1 MRRDSRSSVRQ
12 VNLGAVDSSPRVNQ
26 TVTNQSARSRL
37 GNKGQA
43 YQTLASSLS
52 NFFDKGAQLA
62 MNQQNIETETEV
74 RLQQQ
79 KAREAALEAYAEFST
94 FKTESWDP
102 DQQDLGEEA
111 QRIFTEKF
119 GENLSGYSV
128 FDQTLRESFD
138 SMTRQDIV
146 NGRVFQ
152 AQRRIKKATNDL
164 STSIAQS
171 FADPK
176 LRGNVSSEDVIGWKQ
191 QIQDI
196 DKSMTD
202 GEAFAYVF
210 KNLYD
215 GASAGGG
222 SGVARFSH
230 VLNNVPVDERGNTF
244 AKLFPAQSRQ
254 LLVAATSEV
263 LNKATI
269 GTREFASQAANKADL
284 LAGQSDV
291 QGLIDLMGDISSHVS
306 ANGGE
311 VALAP
316 VRDRI
321 SKHLNAIYTREKTI
335 KDIHDL
341 GRDPSVVSALSN
353 DDLNDHASTYLKRTG
368 LHDLKSLDSNRL
380 VELSG
385 FLDNVQQG
393 RGYLPESITSWFTS
407 AVARADDPAVME
419 NALVL
424 ADSLSPQ
431 ARKEL
436 FKGNEYVSTVLNAYR
451 DMKDSGV
458 ANAQTYIREFL
469 EDPQLAQRY
478 KDFSWDSYDYE
489 SFETLLDENP
499 LSPFTGNA
507 GDEIVSYLNAEGVI
521 DDVDFRSDVRLTPAA
536 ADRIEK
542 AMKLRVLLHEKT
554 NGFASS
560 STIMDIRNTVVREL
574 ARDGL
579 AARKVKA
586 GGIIS
591 ADEWVIDAY
600 TPKPANWGGKD
611 NYLSAYDDFGRQE
624 IRAPH
629 VNGEVTNPAGIRENP
644 VQNLQMALDEL
655 PDYLEGF
662 DSEIIGKE
670 VPNDPTGA
678 FMVHHQYDAG
688 MPTVPFFMQPGYIYE
703 INGQE
708 IQIPEDPS
716 PENLKG
722 LAELL
727 PKGVYPEVDEF
738 GGGVNLLVYPH
749 YRGMD
754 DFKNLEA
761 LKAGPAEPKLPDLPE
776 FNSL

>member
-1 MRRDSRSSVRQ
+1 VQRDTRSSVRQ
-12 VNLGAVDSSPRVNQ
+12 VDLGAVDSSPRVNQ
-26 TVTNQSARSRL
+26 TVTNKTARVRR
-37 GNKGQA
+37 GDDGRA
-43 YQTLASSLS
+43 YQTLANSLS
-52 NFFDKGAQLA
+52 NFFGKGAEIAQA
-62 MNQQNIETETEV
+62 QQSVETETEI

-79 KAREAALEAYAEFST
+79 KAKEAALEAYSQFSVFKAED
-94 FKTESWDP
+94 WDP
-102 DQQDLGEEA
+102 DKQDLGAEA
-111 QRIFTEKF
+111 ERIFTERF

-128 FDQTLRESFD
+128 FDQTLRQTYD
-138 SMTRQDIV
+138 AMTREDIL

-152 AQRRIKKATNDL
+152 AQRRMKKLTNDL
-164 STSIAQS
+164 SSNIAQN
-171 FADPK
+171 FADPT
-176 LRGNVSSEDVIGWKQ
+176 LRGNVSSENIIDWKQ
-191 QIQDI
+191 QIQSI

-222 SGVARFSH
+222 AAVARYSH
-230 VLNNVPVDERGNTF
+230 LLNNVPVDERGNTF
-244 AKLFPAQSRQ
+244 AKLFPGQSRK
-254 LLVAATSEV
+254 LLTSVTSEV

-269 GTREFASQAANKADL
+269 GTREFANQAANKADL

-291 QGLIDLMGDISSHVS
+291 NGLIDLMGSISAHVS

-311 VALAP
+311 SALAP
-316 VRDRI
+316 VRQRI
-321 SKHLNAIYTREKTI
+321 RDHLSAIYAREQAI

-341 GRDPSVVSALSN
+341 GQDPSVVSGL
-353 DDLNDHASTYLKRTG
+353 DQDTLNDYVGTYLQRTG
-368 LHDLKSLDSNRL
+368 LSDLKSLDSNRI
-380 VELSG
+380 VQLSG

-407 AVARADDPAVME
+407 AVARSDDPAVME
-419 NALVL
+419 NALIL

-458 ANAQTYIREFL
+458 ANAQQYIREFL

-478 KDFSWDSYDYE
+478 KDFSWENYE
-489 SFETLLDENP
+489 VEDFQALLDDDP
-499 LSPFTGNA
+499 ISPFTGNA
-507 GDEIVSYLNAEGVI
+507 GDEIISYLNAEGVV
-521 DDVDFRSDVRLTPAA
+521 DDADFRSDVRLTPAA

-554 NGFASS
+554 NGFAST

-574 ARDGL
+574 AKDGL
-579 AARKVKA
+579 TARKVKA

-600 TPKPANWGGKD
+600 TPKPMNWGGKD
-611 NYLSAYDDFGRQE
+611 NYLTSYDDFGRQE
-624 IRAPH
+624 IRAPY
-629 VNGEVTNPAGIRENP
+629 VNAEVTNPAGIRENP
-644 VQNLQMALDEL
+644 VQNLQSALDEL

-688 MPTVPFFMQPGYIYE
+688 MPTVPFFMQPGYTYE

-708 IQIPEDPS
+708 IQIPEEPT
-716 PENLKG
+716 PENLKR
-722 LAELL
+722 LADLL
-727 PKGVYPEVDEF
+727 PKGVYPEIDPL

-761 LKAGPAEPKLPDLPE
+761 IKAGPQEVGRPDRQGL
-776 FNSL
+776 